1 MILDLIEA
9 PLHRN
14 FLPHQLS
21 IFLAQGCFL
30 LRELKNLCNH
40 VQIFLASAASQA
52 CQLLLALLERNRI
65 TTHRLDLVVF
75 SFLLDKLVFIALE
88 LLEDELVV
96 LDEALEK
103 FTFLLVSLHNCIEIL
118 LLRCLHHLARDN
130 CLDHILYY

>member
-1 MILDLIEA
+1 M
-9 PLHRN
+9 
-14 FLPHQLS
+14 
-21 IFLAQGCFL
+21 
-30 LRELKNLCNH
+30 
-40 VQIFLASAASQA
+40 
-52 CQLLLALLERNRI
+52 LALLERNRI

-75 SFLLDKLVFIALE
+75 SFLLDELVFIALE